1 MADKT
6 PDRLL
11 NSTNVFAVAA
21 AAAAA
26 KSLATT
32 FD

>member
-21 AAAAA
+21 AAAA